1 MNNQELAV
9 IIKSSADEA
18 YNAIRKLKSAI
29 GGLSKDL
36 SAASKGAN
44 TFSSM
49 LKGLS
54 TLGDNAYKVIRK
66 VFDAL
71 SSSVKSASDRAEEL
85 NLFNVVFKNI
95 EKNGEKTFSRLGR
108 EATRFQNQLNEAF
121 GTNKTETLRYQGL
134 YQSMGENT
142 GIKDEYAYI
151 MSENLT
157 KLTYDIASLYNASEQ
172 SVAEAIRSGV
182 YAGQTKPLRRF
193 GVDVT
198 QNSLKPLLAELGI
211 DDRTISQMSQAEKQ
225 MLRYITTLRQASVSM
240 GDFADTI
247 ESPAN
252 QLKVFRNQIVELR
265 TAIGNLFIGMFAD
278 ILPYVNAFL
287 MVLKEIAKA
296 IANIFGLSAS
306 DYNTGLSAL
315 EDTEDYLDGVGSSA
329 GGASK
334 EVAKLNRQ
342 VLKFDQINNLK
353 SPTTSGTGGGVG
365 GGSGLSG
372 GIDKRILAALG
383 EYDNLMSKVKMKAT
397 EIRDRWMNILGFKKI
412 INPLTGEVSF
422 KYQGFSKTIE
432 GLAKWFGN
440 LSSKAKLFVSL
451 GVAVAIGKIYTGA
464 KKLLSIFSSTG
475 LLTGAKDFATAIG
488 MAFGG
493 KSSAGLLGN
502 LGASVE
508 MWREQQGII
517 GENTTAL
524 SRFTSGAT
532 NFIKGVGIA
541 GASFLVMNTGLED
554 MAENGLTA
562 LNAIE
567 TLGGAIGTTFGAAQA
582 GAVFGPWGAG
592 IGAGIGL
599 IASLVSAIKG
609 IAYAHDELQQK
620 LDKATKEVTDRYD
633 QWQTKL
639 QELKDSYS
647 VVDSEMSYYENLYNE
662 LTQIV
667 DENGKIK
674 DGYEDRAAFITGEL
688 SEAFGVEI
696 KTVNGVIQEYDK
708 LKKELDG
715 VIEKEKNR
723 LKLIALEE
731 KAKEA
736 IKMEGDARKE
746 LKQRQDELTEAQEH
760 YNKVKGLGT
769 GVEIDAL
776 SKLEQAQDNYDKAR
790 KNLNSYTQTIQEWER
805 ATGLAATNNQEALTE
820 YFTYEKDLYGKSEEE
835 RYEYWEN
842 MKNENKAYLSQ
853 LEQDRNNYTTEEYNA
868 KKKQYDDLITLAEDK
883 QDRLRLTL
891 LTKQGILNDDMVL
904 KWQKLGEES
913 VDECIAEFSKLP
925 TDMQNELYTKMNS
938 TGKGMSEEL
947 QKGLDEV
954 KLTKTVTVD
963 ANTNPANNKIKSLV
977 NSNMFQDVLKIAGVN
992 IKALGGVL
1000 TTRGWGNIPQ
1010 YAYGGI
1016 PSHGTLFAAGE
1027 NGAEIVGNINRRTE
1041 VLNRSQIA
1049 SAIYSAVSNAISNA
1063 DFGGDIN
1070 LYAHTDE
1077 GVIIDRINR
1086 KTKQTGV
1093 CPINIPA

>member
-1 MNNQELAV
+1 MDNQTLELQVKASAESATSALNKL
-9 IIKSSADEA
+9 IKELGNFKAGYEEA
-18 YNAIRKLKSAI
+18 TGKVANFSNIMFSLGKLTFATAIKGFNKLYNSIEA
-29 GGLSKDL
+29 
-36 SAASKGAN
+36 
-44 TFSSM
+44 
-49 LKGLS
+49 
-54 TLGDNAYKVIRK
+54 
-66 VFDAL
+66 
-71 SSSVKSASDRAEEL
+71 ASDRAEDL

-95 EKNGEKTFSRLGR
+95 GKAGEETFSKLGL
-108 EATRFQNQLNEAF
+108 EATRFQNNLAETF
-121 GTNKTETLRYQGL
+121 GTNKADTLRYQAL
-134 YQSMGENT
+134 FQSMGQSSNI
-142 GIKDEYAYI
+142 GDKYAYI

-157 KLTYDIASLYNASEQ
+157 KLTYDLASLYNSNEK
-172 SVAEAIRSGV
+172 SVAEALKSGI
-182 YAGQTKPLRRF
+182 YAGQTKPLRKY

-198 QNSLKPLLAELGI
+198 QGSIAPLLEQLGI
-211 DDRTISQMSQAEKQ
+211 DDRTMAQMNQAEKQ
-225 MLRYITTLRQASVSM
+225 ILRYINTMRQAQVAM

-252 QLKVFRNQIVELR
+252 QLKILRNQFAELKV
-265 TAIGNLFIGMFAD
+265 AIGNLFVGIFAQ
-278 ILPYVNAFL
+278 ILPYANAIL
-287 MVLKEIAKA
+287 MVLKEIARA
-296 IANIFGLSAS
+296 IANIFGIEVS
-306 DYNTGLSAL
+306 DYNSGLGVFEESA
-315 EDTEDYLDGVGSSA
+315 EALDDVGKAA

-334 EVAKLNRQ
+334 AVKELNRQ
-342 VLKFDQINNLK
+342 TLKFDQINNIK
-353 SPTTSGTGGGVG
+353 SPTKSGSGGGGGVSG
-365 GGSGLSG
+365 GITG
-372 GIDKRILAALG
+372 GIDKRLLDAIKG
-383 EYDNLMSKVKMKAT
+383 YDNLMGKVKMKAT
-397 EIRDRWMNILGFKKI
+397 EIRDRWMDILGFKKI

-432 GLAKWFGN
+432 GLAKWFSN
-440 LSSKAKLFVSL
+440 LSAKAKFFISL
-451 GVAVAIGKIYTGA
+451 GLSVVFGKIYNSVS
-464 KKLLSIFSSTG
+464 KLAGSLISSDTAMG
-475 LLTGAKDFATAIG
+475 KFLGNVGSKLTTVVKGIG
-488 MAFGG
+488 IAVNSFMLMN
-493 KSSAGLLGN
+493 AGLE
-502 LGASVE
+502 S
-508 MWREQQGII
+508 I
-517 GENTTAL
+517 
-524 SRFTSGAT
+524 
-532 NFIKGVGIA
+532 
-541 GASFLVMNTGLED
+541 
-554 MAENGLTA
+554 AENGATTMNVL
-562 LNAIE
+562 E
-567 TLGGAIGTTFGAAQA
+567 TLGGAIGTTFGLAQV
-582 GAVFGPWGAG
+582 GSIFGPWGAA
-592 IGAGIGL
+592 IGGGIGL
-599 IASLVSAIKG
+599 IGSLINAIKG
-609 IAYAHDELQQK
+609 IAYANDELQQSIDKTGK
-620 LDKATKEVTDRYD
+620 LVTDRYD
-633 QWQTKL
+633 EWQTKIE
-639 QELKDSYS
+639 ELKTSYS
-647 VVDSEMSYYENLYNE
+647 IVDSEMGYYERLKTE
-662 LTQIV
+662 LDGIV
-667 DENGKIK
+667 DSNGKIK
-674 DGYEDRAAFITGEL
+674 EGYEERATFITGEL
-688 SEAFGVEI
+688 SKAFGVEI
-696 KTVNGVIQEYDK
+696 KVVDGVIQEYSK
-708 LKKELDG
+708 LKGEIDQ

-723 LKLIALEE
+723 LKLVALEE
-731 KAKEA
+731 KAKDA
-736 IKMEGDARKE
+736 IKNEEAARKE
-746 LKQRQDELTEAQEH
+746 LKIAEDDLTAAQEH
-760 YNKVKGLGT
+760 YNRVKGLGT

-776 SKLEQAQDNYDKAR
+776 GKLKESQDNYNTAKQ
-790 KNLNSYTQTIQEWER
+790 NLDNYTDTIREWER
-805 ATGLAATNNQEALTE
+805 ATGLAATNNQKALTE

-835 RYEYWEN
+835 RYEYLEN

-925 TDMQNELYTKMNS
+925 TDMQNELYNKMNS

-947 QKGLDEV
+947 QKGLDKV

-1049 SAIYSAVSNAISNA
+1049 SAIYSAVSNAMSNA